1 MMENVGSLPVVIL
14 GCTGVGFK
22 ALGIFQRNGH
32 EVYGFLGEKPEGFF
46 SSSQDGWEVLGALSE
61 ANVAKWMA
69 LDSRIVFF
77 EAIDFHKGEPYRSL
91 LGDRLI
97 NAVDIRAVIS
107 GSLPLIRGILV
118 DTGAYLGQGVSL
130 CSGVVIGAY
139 ACLDAG
145 VFVGEGVQIG
155 AMSVIGQQ
163 VSIGSHTLVGPQAYI
178 APKLRIGK
186 RAYIAPGAV
195 VLEEVPDEGIMVGN
209 PARVRENS

>member
-1 MMENVGSLPVVIL
+1 MKDVGSLPVVIL

-22 ALGIFQRNGH
+22 ALGIFKRNGH
-32 EVYGFLGEKPEGFF
+32 EVYGFLGEEPDGGLL
-46 SSSQDGWEVLGALSE
+46 SSQDGWEVLGALSE

-77 EAIDFHKGEPYRSL
+77 VAIDFHKGEAYRAL

-97 NAVDIRAVIS
+97 NAIDIRAVIS
-107 GSLPLIRGILV
+107 GSFPLVRGVLV

-130 CSGVVIGAY
+130 RSGVVIGAY
-139 ACLDAG
+139 ACLDSG

-186 RAYIAPGAV
+186 QAHIAPGAGV
-195 VLEEVPDEGIMVGN
+195 FEEVPDGGIMVGN
-209 PARVRENS
+209 PARLRENS